1 MKAATSPGSRK
12 DRDSRGGGIGVY
24 INDDIKCEHISI
36 TDYIGD
42 DSSVIEQF
50 WLKLQFKSSSVALGL
65 LYRPPKANLNSAV
78 ETLDTLLSH
87 LSTVYDHIIILGDR
101 DAALIKYK
109 HNRTNQNWTEYTELR
124 NYAPAAQHREKAGYL
139 QHLQETN
146 NSSSLYKGIRNLN
159 MQTKKRN
166 HIPMPKNQEEWLQI
180 AEGFEKRWNFP
191 HCLGSI
197 DEKHCILQTPANSG
211 SDYFNYKS
219 TFSIVLLA
227 LVDYHNNFLFADVGC
242 QGRISDGGVFAH
254 TSFCKTLYAGTLKLP
269 EESILPGRT
278 ENVPYVFVAD
288 DAFALHKHIL
298 KPYGGTHENNSS
310 KRTFNY
316 RLSRARRVVENA
328 FGILFSLR
336 KPILLKEDNAALVVL
351 SCVYLHNFLR
361 RSKTSRN
368 IYAPP
373 GSFDIEPNTRRLKT
387 SKWVSA
393 KLGAEDKCLDKE
405 EVTPKKYFNFNGK
418 SQWIKVDTSS
428 RVTHQLNVGIGA
440 DSQQVYIVSCKI

>member
-1 MKAATSPGSRK
+1 MHHTISLHRRFLIGPRLNPALKKIVEESK
-12 DRDSRGGGIGVY
+12 IDS
-24 INDDIKCEHISI
+24 
-36 TDYIGD
+36 
-42 DSSVIEQF
+42 
-50 WLKLQFKSSSVALGL
+50 L
-65 LYRPPKANLNSAV
+65 LYGEDFPERLKNQQEIQRSSKQLKIAKPK
-78 ETLDTLLSH
+78 
-87 LSTVYDHIIILGDR
+87 
-101 DAALIKYK
+101 
-109 HNRTNQNWTEYTELR
+109 
-124 NYAPAAQHREKAGYL
+124 
-139 QHLQETN
+139 
-146 NSSSLYKGIRNLN
+146 
-159 MQTKKRN
+159 
-166 HIPMPKNQEEWLQI
+166 MPKNQEEWLQI
-180 AEGFEKRWNFP
+180 AKGFEKRWNFP

-197 DEKHCILQTPANSG
+197 DGKHCILQTPANSG

-298 KPYGGTHENNSS
+298 KLYGGTHENNSP

-328 FGILFSLR
+328 FGILSSVFRVLR

-373 GSFDIEPNTRRLKT
+373 GSFDIEPNTRVFYFLNESSRRIRMQDT
-387 SKWVSA
+387 SLSRPK
-393 KLGAEDKCLDKE
+393 
-405 EVTPKKYFNFNGK
+405 EVT
-418 SQWIKVDTSS
+418 
-428 RVTHQLNVGIGA
+428 
-440 DSQQVYIVSCKI
+440 

>member
-1 MKAATSPGSRK
+1 MSST
-12 DRDSRGGGIGVY
+12 DLEYLLNLIG
-24 INDDIKCEHISI
+24 
-36 TDYIGD
+36 
-42 DSSVIEQF
+42 
-50 WLKLQFKSSSVALGL
+50 
-65 LYRPPKANLNSAV
+65 P
-78 ETLDTLLSH
+78 
-87 LSTVYDHIIILGDR
+87 IILKTDTTF
-101 DAALIKYK
+101 K
-109 HNRTNQNWTEYTELR
+109 
-124 NYAPAAQHREKAGYL
+124 KAIL
-139 QHLQETN
+139 
-146 NSSSLYKGIRNLN
+146 
-159 MQTKKRN
+159 
-166 HIPMPKNQEEWLQI
+166 MPKNQEEWLQI

-197 DEKHCILQTPANSG
+197 DGKHCILQTPANSG

-227 LVDYHNNFLFADVGC
+227 LVDYHYNFLFADVGC

-298 KPYGGTHENNSS
+298 KPYGGTHENNSP

-328 FGILFSLR
+328 FGILSSVFRVLR

-373 GSFDIEPNTRRLKT
+373 GSFDIEPNTRKKIKHGNEMTIVPLIVAPSDNTKQIATVLLLTLT
-387 SKWVSA
+387 STNSESQPFK
-393 KLGAEDKCLDKE
+393 KLFKHLPLVEITVLRYLGFCLYH
-405 EVTPKKYFNFNGK
+405 EVM
-418 SQWIKVDTSS
+418 
-428 RVTHQLNVGIGA
+428 L
-440 DSQQVYIVSCKI
+440 